1 LNGKIRNV
9 FFKDKIYTGRMSDEL
24 KKRTKTFSLAIIEL
38 SEELGYSPA
47 KKVVINQLLRSATSV
62 GANYRAVTR
71 ARSDRE
77 FLAKLRIVLE
87 EVDESCFW
95 LEIIDEKNWINVKHL
110 LSEANQ
116 LTAIVVKSI
125 KTMNEKIAK
134 NPNTPNSNTP

>member
-1 LNGKIRNV
+1 
-9 FFKDKIYTGRMSDEL
+9 MSDEL
-24 KKRTKTFSLAIIEL
+24 KKRTKKFSMAIIDL

-47 KKVVINQLLRSATSV
+47 KKVVINQILRSATSV

-77 FLAKLRIVLE
+77 FLAKMRIVLE

-95 LEIIDEKNWINVKHL
+95 LEIIEEQGWLDVKHH

-116 LTAIVVKSI
+116 LTAIMVKSI
-125 KTMNEKIAK
+125 KTMNERIARDQNK
-134 NPNTPNSNTP
+134 PKPD